1 MIDLTL
7 RADTEQAL
15 AAALPW
21 LRTAD
26 GWVLTG
32 PPDARHDLDPIGALV
47 RVEAVLDYDGNT
59 VTPADV
65 DGRFHANLLLDDDHP
80 DATAILAAAGPF
92 VVAVTPEKR
101 RRVWA

>member
-15 AAALPW
+15 ADALPW
-21 LRTAD
+21 LRAAD

-47 RVEAVLDYDGNT
+47 RVDAVLDYDGNT
-59 VTPADV
+59 VAPADI
-65 DGRFHANLLLDDDHP
+65 DTRCHANLLLADNHP
-80 DATAILAAAGPF
+80 DAAAILIAAAPF
-92 VVAVTPEKR
+92 VVSVPIEKR

>member
-1 MIDLTL
+1 MHDLTL

-15 AAALPW
+15 ASALPW
-21 LRTAD
+21 LRSAD

-65 DGRFHANLLLDDDHP
+65 DERFHANLLLDDDHR
-80 DATAILAAAGPF
+80 DAAAILAACEPF
-92 VVAVTPEKR
+92 TVAVSPEKR